1 MGEGVVLSRS
11 GGRGGVAR
19 RLGGGCG
26 GSRASGGPTTRT
38 RRCESERR
46 RGGGRGVG
54 GAKSTRQVTGKKN
67 LRKISH
73 VRTTHPDDRATRRQF
88 RSGTLLVRDDA
99 RVCFR
104 RALVVA
110 PSCARGARWRARGR
124 ESRSAAHVSVLP
136 PWVTA
141 LCCVRRAFARVGKP
155 RDADEIAR
163 QRDAREATRGARPG
177 VSSACC
183 RAPPPGE
190 EEEDERGARA
200 DASGRA
206 RRPDD
211 DARVRVRI
219 RGRGGDDR
227 SDDERRAARGRR
239 GEPKRA
245 RRGGRDERNEGG
257 RGRVVA
263 PPPNPRAIELEV
275 GFEEPDLP
283 AFEPPPRVPGS
294 PSASGRINREDSRRI
309 RTLDAMKRDARA
321 ALRRHESDERRAEES

>member
-1 MGEGVVLSRS
+1 MCL
-11 GGRGGVAR
+11 
-19 RLGGGCG
+19 
-26 GSRASGGPTTRT
+26 
-38 RRCESERR
+38 
-46 RGGGRGVG
+46 
-54 GAKSTRQVTGKKN
+54 
-67 LRKISH
+67 
-73 VRTTHPDDRATRRQF
+73 
-88 RSGTLLVRDDA
+88 
-99 RVCFR
+99 CF
-104 RALVVA
+104 
-110 PSCARGARWRARGR
+110 
-124 ESRSAAHVSVLP
+124 P

-183 RAPPPGE
+183 RALPPGE

-211 DARVRVRI
+211 DARASASASAGEVEMTEATTNR
-219 RGRGGDDR
+219 
-227 SDDERRAARGRR
+227 ERRADDAANRS
-239 GEPKRA
+239 E
-245 RRGGRDERNEGG
+245 RDEADVTNETE
-257 RGRVVA
+257 A
-263 PPPNPRAIELEV
+263 DADASSLPPRTPRAIELEV

-283 AFEPPPRVPGS
+283 AFEPLPRVPGS

-321 ALRRHESDERRAEES
+321 ALRRSESDERRAEES